1 MGIPIKNCRRC
12 VYYDR
17 THVSGPRTYGMCR
30 GKKNG
35 PVHGNYKGCDGWSSA
50 VPYRTEVEALV
61 EKSMLEGTIEQLA
74 FADEEIKILRDAL
87 VRAGYTEARIDRLV
101 MAKMAMEKKA

>member
-1 MGIPIKNCRRC
+1 
-12 VYYDR
+12 
-17 THVSGPRTYGMCR
+17 MCR

-50 VPYRTEVEALV
+50 KPYRTEVTTLV
-61 EKSMLEGTIEQLA
+61 EKPINIVLLEGTIEQLA
-74 FADEEIKILRDAL
+74 FADDEIKILRDEL
-87 VRAGYTEARIDRLV
+87 VRTGYTEARIDRLV